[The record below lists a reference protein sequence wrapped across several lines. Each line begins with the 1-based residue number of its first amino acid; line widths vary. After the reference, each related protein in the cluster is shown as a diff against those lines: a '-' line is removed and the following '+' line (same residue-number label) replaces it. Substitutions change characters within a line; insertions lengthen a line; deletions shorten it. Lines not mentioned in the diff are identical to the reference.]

1 MNLKYNSVTWQYTMT
16 THYWSDFILSRD
28 LITELDLPN
37 FERFPLKNICDGCGM
52 QTGDAY
58 SYGTWSRPFGTCI
71 CSTCW
76 DQPLFRTCHD
86 FSDSALRTSFGTFS
100 VCACHIRRNHYA
112 SNILFSLANQ
122 VRRFIL
128 NKFKCKS
135 VVWGKFSAK
144 DHWRGFSTRNAHM
157 VHIVNLIRLKMVYAS
172 Q

>member
-1 MNLKYNSVTWQYTMT
+1 MNLKWHSVTWQYTMT
-16 THYWSDFILSRD
+16 THYWSVFIPSRD

-37 FERFPLKNICDGCGM
+37 FERFPLKNICDGCDM

-86 FSDSALRTSFGTFS
+86 FSDSALRTSLGTLSF
-100 VCACHIRRNHYA
+100 CACHIRRYHNA

-122 VRRFIL
+122 VRRFVHGAINSNASLSYEVSFRLRITDEGSVPEMRIWSIL
-128 NKFKCKS
+128 
-135 VVWGKFSAK
+135 
-144 DHWRGFSTRNAHM
+144 
-157 VHIVNLIRLKMVYAS
+157 LI
-172 Q
+172 